1 LGGKTRITD
10 DLGPYFT
17 VNNKIVYYP
26 KVNVDADSLPPDAW
40 DSAQGL
46 IPPDDFVVSRSRDGA
61 VLAKYSDNSWDLS
74 PYHPRGQRQQLYFY
88 LFEDGSTPPGGELLL
103 GEMRYLA
110 FILIWKRPGSP
121 LSISSLN
128 NYAIAF
134 RQLGCFA
141 FGKGCAI
148 KDILNSQKLLAEF
161 AHTAITGN
169 SLKVISALLALL
181 CKLGPEQVGFPVL
194 GKVYR
199 KILNP
204 LIYKYF
210 SALKQY
216 PPIPTRIYS
225 YLIASLSAEI
235 VAWEAVEARYLA
247 LLEECLN
254 DVLLGKSKSQQ
265 VTIGTKRR
273 IRRVPGDYRDN
284 FAALLVKYDLVSYFE
299 RNELSPSVH
308 GLVHGLS
315 AVMYAAKLQIV
326 LFSGMRNAEARH
338 LPYNCLEE
346 EKSSGGVIH
355 RLIVGD
361 TTKLQVRRTRWV
373 TSVEGHCAV
382 RVVQRIA
389 DVVYTHLGDRPTK
402 GGMSD
407 NRYPLFVSLTYLGFT
422 LQGQKTA
429 NGLWK
434 VMSDGFHSEKFDRL
448 RTRIQPLIEEG
459 DLKEL
464 EHIDPHRAWRT
475 EDEFQL
481 GVPWRLTEH
490 QLRRSLALYA
500 QRSGLVSLPSL
511 RRQLQ
516 HITEEMS
523 RYYARGSVFAKNF
536 IGEDKEHF
544 GWEWQKAVPVSSGLA
559 FIRDVLFA
567 DEPIFGGYAKWISHR
582 VGSSEGAILLD
593 RDATMRRF
601 KNGEIA
607 YKETPIGGC
616 TKVGPCDEVAI
627 RFLDVDCLGGCPNL
641 VGRLSKLEQT
651 ISGQTTLLNRLKPDS
666 IEWRIEKADLD
677 VLLETRARVLQ
688 KGEEGE

>member
-1 LGGKTRITD
+1 MNK
-10 DLGPYFT
+10 
-17 VNNKIVYYP
+17 KIVYFP
-26 KVNVDADSLPPDAW
+26 KVNVDADGVLPDAW
-40 DSAQGL
+40 DSSRGF
-46 IPPDDFVVSRSRDGA
+46 IPPDHFVVSRSRDGTI
-61 VLAKYSDNSWDLS
+61 LTIYKDNSWDMS

-88 LFEDGSTPPGGELLL
+88 LFEDGSTPKGGESLVA
-103 GEMRYLA
+103 EMRYLV
-110 FILIWKRPGSP
+110 FVLIWKRPGSP

-128 NYAIAF
+128 NYVIAF
-134 RQLGCFA
+134 RQLGNFA
-141 FGKGCAI
+141 YAKGCTI
-148 KDILNSQKLLAEF
+148 KAILNSQRLLAEF
-161 AHTAITGN
+161 AQTAVTGN

-181 CKLGPEQVGFPVL
+181 FKLGSEQVGFSVL

-204 LIYKYF
+204 LISKYF

-225 YLIASLSAEI
+225 YLISGLSAELS
-235 VAWEAVEARYLA
+235 AWEAVEARYLA
-247 LLEECLN
+247 LLEECLH
-254 DVLLGKSKSQQ
+254 DVLIGKSKSQQ
-265 VTIGTKRR
+265 VTIGTKRGVP
-273 IRRVPGDYRDN
+273 RVPGDYKEN
-284 FAALLVKYDLVSYFE
+284 FDSLLVKHDLASYFE
-299 RNELSPSVH
+299 RNELAPSVH

-315 AVMYAAKLQIV
+315 AVMYAAKLQII
-326 LFSGMRNAEARH
+326 LYSGMRNAEARH
-338 LPYNCLEE
+338 LPYNCTEE
-346 EKSSGGVIH
+346 EKASGGAIH

-361 TTKLQVRRTRWV
+361 TTKLQVQRTRWV
-373 TSVEGHCAV
+373 TSAEGHFAV

-389 DVVYTHLGDRPTK
+389 DVVYSHLGDQPTK
-402 GGMSD
+402 GGMPD

-422 LQGQKTA
+422 LKGQKTV

-434 VMSDGFHSEKFDRL
+434 VMSDGFHSDKFDRL
-448 RTRIQPLIEEG
+448 RARIQPLIEEG

-464 EHIDPHRAWRT
+464 EHIDPHRAWRS

-523 RYYARGSVFAKNF
+523 RYYARGSMFAKNF
-536 IGEDKEHF
+536 IGDDREHF
-544 GWEWQKAVPVSSGLA
+544 GLEWQKAVPVSSGLA

-582 VGSSEGAILLD
+582 VGTSEGAILLD
-593 RDATMRRF
+593 RDATMRSF

-616 TKVGPCDEVAI
+616 TKVGSCDEVAI

-651 ISGQTTLLNRLKPDS
+651 IGGQTNLVNRLKPGT
-666 IEWRIEKADLD
+666 IEWKIEKADLD
-677 VLLETRARVLQ
+677 VLLETRTRVLQ
-688 KGEEGE
+688 QQGEAE